1 MINILKSLILLFI
14 LGIVVVLIIF
24 WVTNKILDKGETSD
38 DRPEKVSQQ
47 IDYLSKVYELLP
59 RICKL
64 DVDNSLKSTIL
75 KDIAHIAGKIHKLN
89 ELTLNKYSYEF
100 DHIIAKHLYNLIK
113 ALILDGG
120 KDPSKFQEGLSILD
134 SHITKLEKAYVE
146 DSLDKEL
153 EFLRRRY
160 EN

>member
-24 WVTNKILDKGETSD
+24 WVTNKILDKV
-38 DRPEKVSQQ
+38 EKRDEQDKPPQ
-47 IDYLSKVYELLP
+47 PIDYLSKIYEQLP
-59 RICKL
+59 QICKL
-64 DVDNSLKSTIL
+64 DIDDSFKTSIL
-75 KDIAHIAGKIHKLN
+75 KDISSIAKDIQKLN
-89 ELTLNKYSYEF
+89 ELTMNKYSYEF
-100 DHIIAKHLYNLIK
+100 NHIIAKHLYNLIK
-113 ALILDGG
+113 ALILNGG
-120 KDPSKFQEGLSILD
+120 KDLSKFQEGLLILN
-134 SHITKLEKAYVE
+134 SHITELEKAYVE

>member
-14 LGIVVVLIIF
+14 LGIVIMLIVF
-24 WVTNKILDKGETSD
+24 WVTNKVLDKVEKSD
-38 DRPEKVSQQ
+38 DKQDKPPQQ

-64 DVDNSLKSTIL
+64 DIDNSLKSTIL

-89 ELTLNKYSYEF
+89 ELTMNKYSYEF
-100 DHIIAKHLYNLIK
+100 NRIIAKHLYNLIK
-113 ALILDGG
+113 ALILNGG
-120 KDPSKFQEGLSILD
+120 KDLSKFQEGLLILN
-134 SHITKLEKAYVE
+134 SHITELEKAYVE

-160 EN
+160 ED